1 MGDDPETF
9 ATTMAAALGAHL
21 NVTSTNVGKTAY
33 GLCPVGAD
41 AQSTVVA
48 RVRQREDGKSH
59 VTLTFTHLGP
69 TVADTAAHV
78 SAVLAAATATHT
90 GIKLKRPADP
100 PATECP
106 P

>member
-1 MGDDPETF
+1 MGDDPNTF
-9 ATTMAAALGAHL
+9 APTMAAALGTHL
-21 NVTSTNVGKTAY
+21 DVTSTSIGRTAY
-33 GLCPVGAD
+33 GLCPAGAD

-48 RVRQREDGKSH
+48 RVRQTADGHSH

-90 GIKLKRPADP
+90 GIKLTRPADP
-100 PATECP
+100 PAAECP